1 MDGNEAEP
9 EHSFEEVV
17 VRGFLVLALL
27 TYHLHLPPVLHQIRM
42 EVPSL
47 GGRGVLRGEGKGSGM
62 GELDKGMAHTS
73 RDKPSL
79 VRFD

>member
-1 MDGNEAEP
+1 VDGNEAEP

-27 TYHLHLPPVLHQIRM
+27 SDHLHLPPVLHQMRV

-47 GGRGVLRGEGKGSGM
+47 GGCGVLRGEGRGVEWVKWIR
-62 GELDKGMAHTS
+62 ECDTS
-73 RDKPSL
+73 RDKPSV